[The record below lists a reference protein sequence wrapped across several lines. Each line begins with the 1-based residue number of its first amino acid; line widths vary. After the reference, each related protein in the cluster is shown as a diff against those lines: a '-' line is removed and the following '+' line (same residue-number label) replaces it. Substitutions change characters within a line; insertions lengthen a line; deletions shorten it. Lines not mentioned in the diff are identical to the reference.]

1 MEPAGRPV
9 LLARVADLLRIL
21 RLKQPHRGIL
31 RATFCGRDSRQAR
44 AFSPSAW
51 EVRSVSDMPLDCI
64 YIAASALHS
73 RFTRICVASVRYFY
87 PAVPIR
93 LPVRRC
99 LQRGLEEAL
108 PRYWDVG
115 GADLPV

>member
-1 MEPAGRPV
+1 MGPAGRPV

-64 YIAASALHS
+64 YIAASALDS
-73 RFTRICVASVRYFY
+73 RFTRICVPSVRYFY
-87 PAVPIR
+87 PDAPLLFLVGP
-93 LPVRRC
+93 C
-99 LQRGLEEAL
+99 LQRVLW
-108 PRYWDVG
+108 RSS
-115 GADLPV
+115 

>member
-1 MEPAGRPV
+1 MGPAGRPV

-64 YIAASALHS
+64 YIAASALDS
-73 RFTRICVASVRYFY
+73 RFTRRCLASLRYSY
-87 PAVPIR
+87 PDFPIR
-93 LPVRRC
+93 LLVGVF
-99 LQRGLEEAL
+99 LQPAL
-108 PRYWDVG
+108 VVPFLRY
-115 GADLPV
+115 